1 LDESTRQTY
10 GLLVQDK
17 RTTTQKKKKRKKT
30 RGGGEGE
37 GQGGGGFNNRN
48 KERRRRKKGQK
59 TSTDK
64 ITSADLGWVR
74 SWHKLESTEA
84 GIDAKKQEA
93 WKNRQK
99 KKRIFY

>member
-1 LDESTRQTY
+1 MDEATRQTY

-17 RTTTQKKKKRKKT
+17 RTTTQKKKKNNNNNK
-30 RGGGEGE
+30 RGGGREGVGSTTGTKKEGE
-37 GQGGGGFNNRN
+37 
-48 KERRRRKKGQK
+48 KKGQK

-84 GIDAKKQEA
+84 GIS
-93 WKNRQK
+93 
-99 KKRIFY
+99 

>member
-1 LDESTRQTY
+1 MDEATRQTY

-17 RTTTQKKKKRKKT
+17 RTTTTTEEEEEEEERV
-30 RGGGEGE
+30 
-37 GQGGGGFNNRN
+37 GGGGAGRRWVQQQKQRK
-48 KERRRRKKGQK
+48 KEKKKGQK

-93 WKNRQK
+93 WKNRKK
-99 KKRIFY
+99 KKRIFN